1 MRDRFFASALTL
13 IFPVLTLSAQGATAA
28 KPASAAVSDTQN
40 VSGGCTQRSYT
51 TYGGLKAAPSDQRT
65 AFMCDNVVVTF
76 QDAKRQHV
84 VLEFGLRGGKKDS
97 TVAGFD
103 GTMDKDGM
111 TAKIHQMYLVRD
123 ALNPTDDGTCHLT
136 FAGRAVAAAQ
146 CSASMH
152 QVKNRWG
159 AVVDFKAIPDR

>member
-1 MRDRFFASALTL
+1 MRDRFFVSALTL
-13 IFPVLTLSAQGATAA
+13 IFPALTLSAQGATAA
-28 KPASAAVSDTQN
+28 KPASAAASDTQN

-84 VLEFGLRGGKKDS
+84 VLEFGLRGGKKGS

-111 TAKIHQMYLVRD
+111 TAKVHQMYLARD
-123 ALNPTDDGTCHLT
+123 ALNPADDGTCHLT
-136 FAGRAVAAAQ
+136 FAGRAVTAAQ

-159 AVVDFKAIPDR
+159 AVVDFKAVPDR

>member
-1 MRDRFFASALTL
+1 MRDRFFVSALTL
-13 IFPVLTLSAQGATAA
+13 IFPALTLSAQGATAA
-28 KPASAAVSDTQN
+28 KPASAAARDTQN

-97 TVAGFD
+97 RVAGFD

>member
-1 MRDRFFASALTL
+1 MRDRFFVSALTL
-13 IFPVLTLSAQGATAA
+13 IFPALTLSAQGATAA
-28 KPASAAVSDTQN
+28 KPASAAARDTQN

-136 FAGRAVAAAQ
+136 FAGRAVTAAQ